1 MTLHKKVDIADIIE
15 TQDNKLFSYSIVGLC
30 CLVLMADGFDN
41 QALNYTSPAIIREWG
56 IDRETMVFAFTSST
70 VGWMSGA
77 LIFSIIADAIGR
89 RNATVLAAF
98 FFGGATFAISF
109 AEDLWQLSILRFL
122 SSFGVG
128 GAMPMAIAL
137 ISDYTPSKRRG
148 TMITMLFL
156 GYTVGS
162 SGGGFLA
169 AELILTLGWQS
180 VFMIGGIAAMAIGV
194 LLLFAL
200 PESVRYL
207 LVQNAPQE
215 KIHSLVRRMKPGAN
229 YSADTE
235 FVINEQKKPKGL
247 PASYLFRDGRA
258 AMTTFLWLALAFSFV
273 THFFI
278 SNWLPVLLADY
289 MELDQVARTKAFFQ
303 FGAFFGIVFGWL
315 IDRYGVPVVIWA
327 KCLGAIPVAAIGLFL
342 VGGAGPYLLMGIALG
357 AGIFVLGG
365 TIGLNA
371 ITGMVYPTFIRST
384 GTGAAFFVA
393 RFGALMG
400 PALGATLLAYDVPI
414 VWIFIIGA
422 LPMLLSGI
430 SAFFLSMN
438 VDVLHKRKPPH
449 AEHSDE
455 PAVEGGAAPARA

>member
-1 MTLHKKVDIADIIE
+1 MAPQKKVDIADVIE
-15 TQDNKLFSYSIVGLC
+15 KQDNKVFSYSIVGLC

-56 IDRETMVFAFTSST
+56 IDREAMVFAFTSST

-77 LIFSIIADAIGR
+77 LIFSIIADMIGR
-89 RNATVLAAF
+89 RNATVLAAL
-98 FFGGATFAISF
+98 FFGGATLAISF
-109 AEDLWQLSILRFL
+109 VENLWQLSVLRFL

-137 ISDYTPSKRRG
+137 ISDYTPANRRG

-156 GYTVGS
+156 GYSIGS

-169 AELILTLGWQS
+169 AELILTWGWQS
-180 VFMIGGIAAMAIGV
+180 VFMIGGIAAMVIGV
-194 LLLFAL
+194 ILLFAL

-207 LVQNAPQE
+207 LVQNAPQD
-215 KIHSLVRRMKPGAN
+215 KIHALVRRMKPN
-229 YSADTE
+229 RYYSADTE
-235 FVINEQKKPKGL
+235 FVINEQKKQKGVPL
-247 PASYLFRDGRA
+247 SFLFKDGRA
-258 AMTTFLWLALAFSFV
+258 AMTIFLWFALAFSFV

-303 FGAFFGIVFGWL
+303 AGAFFGILFGWL
-315 IDRYGVPVVIWA
+315 IDRYGVPVVVWA
-327 KCLGAIPVAAIGLFL
+327 KCIGALPVAAIGFFL
-342 VGGAGPYLLMGIALG
+342 VGGAGPYMLMGAALG

-393 RFGALMG
+393 RVGALLG
-400 PALGATLLAYDVPI
+400 PVLGATLLAYDVPV
-414 VWIFIIGA
+414 VWILIIGA
-422 LPMLLSGI
+422 IPMLLSGI

-438 VDVLHKRKPPH
+438 VEVLHKRKPPH
-449 AEHSDE
+449 AEHADE
-455 PAVEGGAAPARA
+455 PAEMGAEPARA